1 MNIQFRA
8 ATNITAMAPYPAVG
22 ISAHLNTGRGAA

>member
-1 MNIQFRA
+1 MNIHFRA

-22 ISAHLNTGRGAA
+22 ISAHFDTGSGAA

>member
-8 ATNITAMAPYPAVG
+8 TTNITAMAPYPAIG
-22 ISAHLNTGRGAA
+22 IFAHFNTGRGAA